1 MSPMDDGLVR
11 ELRRESGSILFTAVV
26 PDEVATRWLE
36 RHEAW
41 FDGEEDDVVRVSTE
55 LGDVVAKREQ
65 RTGLTGSL
73 VRVGARRLRS
83 LDAFHLG
90 HELLEAGLATPEPLA
105 CVTAPAG
112 PRACLITR
120 HVEASGP
127 WRFLIG
133 ERPDPDPAEP
143 ADPATL
149 DELLS
154 VLAKAMARLHAAGF
168 RHRDLK
174 EPNLLV
180 RRDEDGE
187 PEVLWTDL
195 ESLARPRVIS
205 DATRCRDLARLA
217 MSFASAHA
225 RRAGLRADAWPRF
238 VDAYLR
244 FARQREPDRDDV
256 GRFLARTRR
265 WSERRIE
272 RNVVKGRPIA

>member
-1 MSPMDDGLVR
+1 MDEGLVR
-11 ELRRESGSILFTAVV
+11 ELRRGSGSILFTAVV
-26 PDEVATRWLE
+26 PDEVATSWLE
-36 RHEAW
+36 RHETW
-41 FDGEEDDVVRVSTE
+41 FEGEEDDVVRVSTE

-73 VRVGARRLRS
+73 VRAGARRMRS
-83 LDAFHLG
+83 LHAFRLG
-90 HELLEAGLATPEPLA
+90 HEMLEAGLATPEPLA
-105 CVTAPAG
+105 CVTDPTE

-120 HVEASGP
+120 HVDASGP

-133 ERPDPDPAEP
+133 ESPDPDPAEP

-154 VLAKAMARLHAAGF
+154 ALARAMARLHAAGF

-187 PEVLWTDL
+187 PGVLWTDL

-225 RRAGLRADAWPRF
+225 RRAGIRADAWPRF
-238 VDAYLR
+238 VSVYLR
-244 FARQREPDRDDV
+244 FARQREPDREDV
-256 GRFLARTRR
+256 GRFLERTRR
-265 WSERRIE
+265 WSQRRIE
-272 RNVVKGRPIA
+272 RSVVRGRPIA